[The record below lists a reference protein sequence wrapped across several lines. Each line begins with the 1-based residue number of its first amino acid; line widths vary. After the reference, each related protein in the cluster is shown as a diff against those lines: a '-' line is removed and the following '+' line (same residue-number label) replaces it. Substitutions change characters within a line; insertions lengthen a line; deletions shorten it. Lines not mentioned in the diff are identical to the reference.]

1 MKIVFCLSFQF
12 LWLITYVFSQSH
24 CKERNDI
31 VGEVRFDRS
40 KDKALL
46 LYMGAGH
53 LEPYLSGSNQLR
65 RCFASS
71 LSLGDFNAAFFCAAH
86 AVQFSIISAEK
97 DLTSLLKEIDYY
109 LLLLETYKSELAKK
123 FILCYRETVATLIDK
138 GETTGIDAKISYADV
153 CDLGPRNKLQE
164 LFHFH
169 SVFRYYWL
177 GYTERCHHYIQESLA
192 IAKKD
197 SFFIVIIK
205 FYQGKETQKLCSF
218 ERLFHQELSNTLPFI
233 AAGLTLLDMIKKK
246 KNYSKTVEIDKI
258 IASIKV
264 AASHAETNFRNRL
277 ELLEAERY
285 GLAANHESIVALHAY
300 NKSIISSQKA
310 GFLHEQGLACEKA
323 GLYCKRMK
331 DNENSLAYFNQ
342 ALDCYEKWGSSV
354 KVEFIRKELGK
365 LA

>member
-1 MKIVFCLSFQF
+1 VTHEDCFLLIFPVSVANCIIFPLSRIAKNAMILSEKFGSTDQKIKL
-12 LWLITYVFSQSH
+12 YY
-24 CKERNDI
+24 
-31 VGEVRFDRS
+31 
-40 KDKALL
+40 
-46 LYMGAGH
+46 YMGAGH

-123 FILCYRETVATLIDK
+123 FILCYRETVSTLIDK
-138 GETTGIDAKISYADV
+138 GETTGIDANISYADV

-197 SFFIVIIK
+197 SFFVVIIK
-205 FYQGKETQKLCSF
+205 FYQGKETQKL
-218 ERLFHQELSNTLPFI
+218 
-233 AAGLTLLDMIKKK
+233 
-246 KNYSKTVEIDKI
+246 
-258 IASIKV
+258 
-264 AASHAETNFRNRL
+264 
-277 ELLEAERY
+277 
-285 GLAANHESIVALHAY
+285 
-300 NKSIISSQKA
+300 
-310 GFLHEQGLACEKA
+310 
-323 GLYCKRMK
+323 
-331 DNENSLAYFNQ
+331 
-342 ALDCYEKWGSSV
+342 
-354 KVEFIRKELGK
+354 
-365 LA
+365 